1 MDLTPE
7 EKLQDLYDEIG
18 KESIDIEKD
27 VLIAALTKQGVSPEE
42 ALIRTIDGLY
52 DKYFFGGTDV
62 DEGLVEGEV
71 NIVTPSGTSADAT
84 STQKQTAKTQPPGTT
99 IKYKKPGE
107 A

>member
-1 MDLTPE
+1 M
-7 EKLQDLYDEIG
+7 
-18 KESIDIEKD
+18 
-27 VLIAALTKQGVSPEE
+27 
-42 ALIRTIDGLY
+42 
-52 DKYFFGGTDV
+52 
-62 DEGLVEGEV
+62 DEGLEEGEV